1 MIGKWQKCIIVLMG
15 YPSPLLL
22 FIFGLDKQPMQFL
35 QQISV
40 KNVHPVSSA
49 EMCTQ
54 DLVNMSHL
62 P

>member
-1 MIGKWQKCIIVLMG
+1 MG
-15 YPSPLLL
+15 YPSPLFL
-22 FIFGLDKQPMQFL
+22 FIFGLFKQPMQFL